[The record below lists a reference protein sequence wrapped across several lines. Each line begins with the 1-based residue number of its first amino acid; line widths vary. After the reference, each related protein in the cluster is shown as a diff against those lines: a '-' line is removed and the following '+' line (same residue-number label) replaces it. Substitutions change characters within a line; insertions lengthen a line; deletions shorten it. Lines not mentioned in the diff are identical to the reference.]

1 MESILELKGIEKRFE
16 GFALGPIDLV
26 IPGGSI
32 MGLIGENGA
41 GKTTTMRLIL
51 NLLKPDS
58 GSISIFGMD
67 HIKDEPKVKED
78 IAVVFDECLFP
89 PILDQRA
96 LGKILAGSYKNWD
109 DTLYREYLRKFQLDD
124 NPSRL
129 IKDYSRGMKV
139 KLSLAA
145 ALAHRPRLLILDE
158 ATAGL
163 DPVVRDEI
171 LEVFLNFI
179 SDEDHAILM
188 SSHITED
195 LEKIADYICYIHKGQ
210 IVLQDNKDDIL
221 ENYGRAVFPK
231 TELEKIDRSDLVSIR
246 QSSFGCEA
254 LVSDRH
260 GFAAKYPGLMVEKA
274 GLEDI
279 MLFTGKGEK
288 L

>member
-1 MESILELKGIEKRFE
+1 MENILELKGIRKSFE
-16 GFALGPIDLV
+16 GFQLGPIDLA

-32 MGLIGENGA
+32 LGLIGENGA

-51 NLLKPDS
+51 NLLKPDA
-58 GSISIFGMD
+58 GSVSIFGLD
-67 HIKDEPKVKED
+67 HIKDETRVKED
-78 IAVVFDECLFP
+78 IGIVFDECLFP
-89 PILDQRA
+89 PILDQIAMGR
-96 LGKILAGSYKNWD
+96 IMAGSYKSWD
-109 DTLYREYLRKFQLDD
+109 GSLYDHYLKVFGLND
-124 NPSRL
+124 NPKRL
-129 IKDYSRGMKV
+129 IRDYSRGMKV

-171 LEVFLNFI
+171 LEEFLNFI

-210 IVLQDNKDDIL
+210 IVLQGNKDEIL
-221 ENYGRAVFPK
+221 ENYGRAAFPK
-231 TELEKIDRSDLVSIR
+231 AELQSIDPSDIITIR

-260 GFAAKYPGLMVEKA
+260 GFAAKYPGFMVEKA